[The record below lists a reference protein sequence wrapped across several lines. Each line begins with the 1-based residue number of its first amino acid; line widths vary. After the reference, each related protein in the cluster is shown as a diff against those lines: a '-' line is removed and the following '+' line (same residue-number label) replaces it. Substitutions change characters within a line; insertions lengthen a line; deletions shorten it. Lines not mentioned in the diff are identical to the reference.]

1 MYNGIGLQTPRG
13 SGTNGYIQSN
23 KFFVRPKTNKV
34 VTNSS
39 KGFESGQGTAGVSR
53 RANQDILEHDRKRQ
67 IQLKLLVLEEK
78 LIDQGYTDA
87 EIAEKLDDA
96 RKSLEAK
103 DLESEDGGN
112 IMSEKVS
119 KTQTHQIAA
128 LKERQMETLKAALGI
143 VSEADREK
151 DRGDAEAPDF
161 DESLE
166 EGELENIAIARDD
179 MRKIAKKNESG
190 RDETKRCDKEKV
202 KRRHNDSSDSD
213 KIVRR
218 GPKEKQKKVGRSS
231 DNSNSSDDSDV
242 DVRKKRK
249 APSREHR
256 KRHYSSSDSES
267 GSDSES
273 DGKKNMMNRRHDFD
287 NDYNS
292 DEKKRKMK
300 KPSKSKRDDSDDDS
314 LDDGGVPHSKKSKSK
329 RYDSDDDTSNVDHVH
344 KSMRKHHVSND
355 RYNPDD
361 DHTYHLKGK
370 QNRKSREFNSDDE
383 IDEGH
388 QNKTRR
394 GKEST
399 RSRRHDSD
407 NDLNA
412 DRLEKGERSQSE
424 KINQQKT
431 HKAEDYESDE
441 GPRNK
446 PRREKEPSRSRRHDS
461 DDELNADRLENGERS
476 RSEKIYQQATHKA
489 KDNESDEGPRNK
501 PQGGKELTRSRR
513 YDSDDELNADR
524 LEKGER
530 SRSEKIYQ
538 QATHKAKD
546 NESDEDP
553 RNKPQRGK
561 KLTRSRRDDSD
572 DELNA
577 DRLEKG
583 ERSRSE
589 KIYQQATHK
598 AKDNESDEGPRN
610 KPQRGEEPTRS
621 RRYDS
626 DDKLYADDRLEKSE
640 RSRPEKIN
648 QHQTYKAEDH
658 TDKNSRKF
666 RIDRQDNVDQKY
678 GQESDSDYDEAIK
691 KRTERY
697 DGDKGELRS
706 GSGRQDINPGR
717 SQKHDSRKD
726 DYVERS
732 RDKDLNCDSGSRG
745 REKDCVHEVDDREKQ
760 KYKADGLDTFRKL
773 DQLYKSKGDD
783 TIDKSED
790 RTRSKRKTEDG
801 HWDEHPERKSRRHGS
816 SKETEH
822 EGSEESKQMKQE
834 GLLVDDD
841 DRGDTICS
849 KDVSRH
855 ENRKDNG
862 DREGYGRNKRER
874 GDDGKDTSRYENRK
888 DDGDREGYGR
898 SRRERGD
905 DGKDASRYE
914 NRKGDGDREGY
925 GRSRRERGDDEDRH
939 GRKHERHGDGE
950 SYKRDRE
957 PSHVGQE
964 RETEEKHVS
973 NKDERDGDFTSKRA
987 RYDEPRSSGRRYED
1001 DRDSDRQ
1008 ARRR

>member
-190 RDETKRCDKEKV
+190 RDETKRRDKEKV

-546 NESDEDP
+546 NESDE
-553 RNKPQRGK
+553 
-561 KLTRSRRDDSD
+561 
-572 DELNA
+572 
-577 DRLEKG
+577 
-583 ERSRSE
+583 
-589 KIYQQATHK
+589 
-598 AKDNESDEGPRN
+598 GPRN

-717 SQKHDSRKD
+717 SQKHDSWKD

-905 DGKDASRYE
+905 D
-914 NRKGDGDREGY
+914 
-925 GRSRRERGDDEDRH
+925 EDRH

-987 RYDEPRSSGRRYED
+987 RYDESRSSGRRYED

>member
-190 RDETKRCDKEKV
+190 RDETKRRDKEKV

-501 PQGGKELTRSRR
+501 PQ
-513 YDSDDELNADR
+513 
-524 LEKGER
+524 
-530 SRSEKIYQ
+530 
-538 QATHKAKD
+538 
-546 NESDEDP
+546 
-553 RNKPQRGK
+553 
-561 KLTRSRRDDSD
+561 
-572 DELNA
+572 
-577 DRLEKG
+577 
-583 ERSRSE
+583 
-589 KIYQQATHK
+589 
-598 AKDNESDEGPRN
+598 
-610 KPQRGEEPTRS
+610 RGEEPTRS

-717 SQKHDSRKD
+717 SQKHDSWKD

-987 RYDEPRSSGRRYED
+987 RYDESRSSGRRYED

>member
-34 VTNSS
+34 VTDSS

-53 RANQDILEHDRKRQ
+53 KANQDILDHDRKRQ

-166 EGELENIAIARDD
+166 EGELENIAIERDD

-190 RDETKRCDKEKV
+190 RDETKRRDKEKI
-202 KRRHNDSSDSD
+202 KRRHDDDSSDSD

-231 DNSNSSDDSDV
+231 DNSDSSDDSDV

-249 APSREHR
+249 VPSREHR

-267 GSDSES
+267 DSES
-273 DGKKNMMNRRHDFD
+273 DGKKNMMNRRRHDFD
-287 NDYNS
+287 NDYSS
-292 DEKKRKMK
+292 DEKKRKLK

-314 LDDGGVPHSKKSKSK
+314 SDDGGVPHSKKSKSK
-329 RYDSDDDTSNVDHVH
+329 RHDSDDDTSNVDHVH

-361 DHTYHLKGK
+361 DHTDHLKGK

-388 QNKTRR
+388 RNKTRR

-412 DRLEKGERSQSE
+412 DRLEKGERSRSE

-446 PRREKEPSRSRRHDS
+446 PPRGKEPSWSRRHDS

-501 PQGGKELTRSRR
+501 PQRGKEPTRSRR

-524 LEKGER
+524 LEKGDR

-538 QATHKAKD
+538 QAT
-546 NESDEDP
+546 
-553 RNKPQRGK
+553 
-561 KLTRSRRDDSD
+561 
-572 DELNA
+572 
-577 DRLEKG
+577 
-583 ERSRSE
+583 
-589 KIYQQATHK
+589 IK

-621 RRYDS
+621 RPYDS

-648 QHQTYKAEDH
+648 QHQTHKAEDH
-658 TDKNSRKF
+658 TDKNSRKI
-666 RIDRQDNVDQKY
+666 RIDRQDNVGQKY
-678 GQESDSDYDEAIK
+678 GQESDSDSDEATK

-717 SQKHDSRKD
+717 SQKHD
-726 DYVERS
+726 YVERS
-732 RDKDLNCDSGSRG
+732 RDKDLNRDSGSRG
-745 REKDCVHEVDDREKQ
+745 REKDYVHEVDDREKQ

-783 TIDKSED
+783 IVDKSED

-841 DRGDTICS
+841 DRGDTIRS

-898 SRRERGD
+898 R
-905 DGKDASRYE
+905 
-914 NRKGDGDREGY
+914 
-925 GRSRRERGDDEDRH
+925 RRERGDDEDRH

-957 PSHVGQE
+957 PSQVGQE

-973 NKDERDGDFTSKRA
+973 NKDARDGDFTSKRA